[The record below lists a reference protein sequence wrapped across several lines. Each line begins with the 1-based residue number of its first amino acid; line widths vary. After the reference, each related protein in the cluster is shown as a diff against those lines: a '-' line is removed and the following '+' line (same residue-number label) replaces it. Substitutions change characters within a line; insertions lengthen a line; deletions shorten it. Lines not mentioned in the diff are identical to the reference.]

1 MSRPP
6 RSRAKAC
13 GCDQRHQ
20 YGRASKVTAEETRAA
35 LASRFGVD
43 VASAPV
49 MSVTVSPD
57 RWEELG
63 RFAKETL
70 GCRFFSFLSA
80 VDWKEQGLE
89 VVAKVDNLDDN
100 VSLLLKTRLGP
111 GVTTCS
117 SLTPVYRGANWME
130 RECFDMFGIR
140 FENHP
145 DLRRILL
152 EDTWEGYPLLKSYAV
167 DTPHPPYR

>member
-1 MSRPP
+1 MTPDQA
-6 RSRAKAC
+6 RSAI
-13 GCDQRHQ
+13 
-20 YGRASKVTAEETRAA
+20 AA
-35 LASRFGVD
+35 QFGVQ
-43 VASAPV
+43 VGAGAPLSA
-49 MSVTVSPD
+49 TVPPE
-57 RWEELG
+57 RWEEFA

-70 GCRFFSFLSA
+70 GCRFFSFLTA

-100 VSLLLKTRLGP
+100 VTLMMKTRLGA
-111 GVTTCS
+111 GATTCA

-140 FENHP
+140 FDGHP

-152 EDTWEGYPLLKSYAV
+152 PQDWEGHPLLKSYAV

>member
-1 MSRPP
+1 M
-6 RSRAKAC
+6 
-13 GCDQRHQ
+13 
-20 YGRASKVTAEETRAA
+20 TAEQARAA
-35 LASRFGVD
+35 LVSTLGAEIAAATPMVVD
-43 VASAPV
+43 VPSA
-49 MSVTVSPD
+49 
-57 RWEELG
+57 RWEEIA
-63 RFAKETL
+63 RYAKDTL
-70 GCRFFSFLSA
+70 GCRFFNFLSA

-89 VVAKVDNLDDN
+89 VVARVDNLEDG
-100 VSLLLKTRLGP
+100 VSLMLKTKLGP
-111 GVTTCS
+111 GVNTCA

-152 EDTWEGYPLLKSYAV
+152 EDNWEGHPLLKSYAV